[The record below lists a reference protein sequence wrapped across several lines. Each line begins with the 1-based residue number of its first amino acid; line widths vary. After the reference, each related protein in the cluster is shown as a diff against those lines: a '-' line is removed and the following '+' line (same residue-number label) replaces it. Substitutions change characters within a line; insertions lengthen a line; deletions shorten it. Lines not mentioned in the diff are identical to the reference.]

1 MLNNRSRL
9 LPVLFIGLLSSVV
22 VKADSLESA
31 ANDLC
36 EKVKSCSL
44 AEMSQQELT
53 PEMKAMLEPM
63 LENMCAAMRQGIQ
76 EVPVEHEL
84 YDSAVACMRSMASL
98 SCNDFK
104 DESKVET
111 SACLD
116 YRDKVEAA
124 GGGL

>member
-1 MLNNRSRL
+1 MLFPRL
-9 LPVLFIGLLSSVV
+9 LTAGAGLAMLVAAANV
-22 VKADSLESA
+22 GADSLESA

-44 AEMSQQELT
+44 AELNQQDLT
-53 PEMKAMLEPM
+53 PEMKAMMEPM

-84 YDSAVACMRSMASL
+84 YASAVACMRSMANL
-98 SCNDFK
+98 SCADFQ

-111 SACLD
+111 SECLT
-116 YRDKVEAA
+116 YREMAEKVYKDS
-124 GGGL
+124 